1 MIKFPALF
9 AALIFSASASAHFG
23 SVLPDKQIV
32 ENQKDNVLT
41 LTAAFNHPMEQTG
54 MTMDKPQKFSVF
66 KDNQAQDLTSTLK
79 PATVLGKD
87 AWTTQYKI
95 SRPGLY
101 QFLLEPAPYWEPAE
115 DKFIIH
121 YSKLYVPAYGVEEGW
136 ENPLGVKTEIVPLT
150 RPFGN
155 YVGNLFRG
163 KVLVDGKP
171 AANTPVEVEFYN
183 KGKTAEAPND
193 IFVTQTVMTDEQG
206 IFSYSVPWAGWWGFA
221 ALTDADYQMKK
232 DGADKDVELGA
243 VLWTEFVSP
252 KLKK

>member
-1 MIKFPALF
+1 MIRYSAIFFVLLF
-9 AALIFSASASAHFG
+9 STSASAHFG
-23 SVLPDKQIV
+23 SILPDKQIV
-32 ENQKDNVLT
+32 DNQKDNVLT
-41 LTAAFNHPMEQTG
+41 LTTAFNHPMDQTG
-54 MTMDKPQKFSVF
+54 MTMAMPQKLTVTAG
-66 KDNQAQDLTSTLK
+66 DDLQDITSTLQ
-79 PATVLGKD
+79 PTSVLGKD

-95 SRPGLY
+95 TKPGLY
-101 QFLLEPAPYWEPAE
+101 KFSLEPEPYWEPAE

-121 YSKLYVPAYGVEEGW
+121 YSKVYVPAYGAEDGW
-136 ENPLGVKTEIVPLT
+136 ETPLGVKTEIVPLT

-193 IFVTQTVMTDEQG
+193 IFVTQTAMTDDQG
-206 IFSYSVPWAGWWGFA
+206 IFAYSVPWAGWWGFA
-221 ALTDADYQMKK
+221 ALTDADYKIKK

-252 KLKK
+252 QLKK

>member
-1 MIKFPALF
+1 MIKFPAFF
-9 AALIFSASASAHFG
+9 AALAFSATASAHFG

-32 ENQKDNVLT
+32 ENQKDNVVT

-66 KDNQAQDLTSTLK
+66 KDNHAQDLTSTLK
-79 PATVLGKD
+79 PATVLGKN

-101 QFLLEPAPYWEPAE
+101 QFLLEPTPYWEPAE

-121 YSKLYVPAYGVEEGW
+121 YSKLYVPAYGIEEGW

-163 KVLVDGKP
+163 
-171 AANTPVEVEFYN
+171 
-183 KGKTAEAPND
+183 
-193 IFVTQTVMTDEQG
+193 TQTVMTDEQG

-232 DGADKDVELGA
+232 DGSDKDVELGA